1 MDSNGSYDPVGDET
15 GGRGV
20 FHAQPTNVT
29 RGARI
34 LQSLAIVFLVF
45 LLITFILG
53 IVNAVNMA
61 SRDASDKPLLQKL
74 VAMTGLVSESAHRYS
89 FSLVYDAVT
98 RQPVLNPYDYFY
110 GLPSGNAIAIVKGW
124 VDLLWSVPP
133 VSAKSTDV
141 SGHVAYN
148 ISSAYPAGRALTGLE
163 VVVTSFTPRSDHL
176 VEKASLVLCGGA
188 GSGTPSCSAQYT
200 AGTGLYTG
208 AADLYT
214 AFARHA
220 GAADD
225 LHMAFFLIGY
235 SALNGTN
242 ALDES
247 AVLFVVELQR

>member
-1 MDSNGSYDPVGDET
+1 MDSNGSYEPVDESAS
-15 GGRGV
+15 RGV
-20 FHAQPTNVT
+20 FPTQNVS

-53 IVNAVNMA
+53 IVNAANMA
-61 SRDASDKPLLQKL
+61 SRDANDKPLLQRL

-89 FSLVYDAVT
+89 FSLVYDAET

-110 GLPSGNAIAIVKGW
+110 GLPSGHAIGIAKGW
-124 VDLLWSVPP
+124 VDLLWSVPAAA
-133 VSAKSTDV
+133 AKATDV

-148 ISSAYPAGRALTGLE
+148 ISSAFPKGRALTGLE

-176 VEKASLVLCGGA
+176 VEKASLVLCGGGA
-188 GSGTPSCSAQYT
+188 AGTPECSVQYT
-200 AGTGLYTG
+200 PGAGVYTG

-214 AFARHA
+214 TFARHA
-220 GAADD
+220 GAPDD
-225 LHMAFFLIGY
+225 MHMDFFLIGY
-235 SALNGTN
+235 STLNGTS
-242 ALDES
+242 ALDDS